1 MKFIRRLHF
10 REAAGRIVRSTY
22 LLYFGIWCFSLS
34 FIVFL
39 LPPIWKYAKEH
50 NLVSQSDFLRRNIEV
65 KALGLIVSIVGV
77 VSIIPYLVLQLK
89 GLGIIVSEAS
99 YGRVSPVVAV
109 WIGAIVITIYVM
121 VSGIHG
127 SAWTAALKDIMI
139 LFIVM
144 F

>member
-1 MKFIRRLHF
+1 MRKSITLFHSQIF
-10 REAAGRIVRSTY
+10 FAKKYRS
-22 LLYFGIWCFSLS
+22 
-34 FIVFL
+34 
-39 LPPIWKYAKEH
+39 
-50 NLVSQSDFLRRNIEV
+50 

-144 F
+144 FFRYIFAVSLLWRISADV

>member
-1 MKFIRRLHF
+1 MRKSITLFHS
-10 REAAGRIVRSTY
+10 RIFAKKYRS
-22 LLYFGIWCFSLS
+22 
-34 FIVFL
+34 
-39 LPPIWKYAKEH
+39 
-50 NLVSQSDFLRRNIEV
+50 
-65 KALGLIVSIVGV
+65 KALGIIVSIVGV